1 MERGALIAD
10 RYELEEPLGRGGM
23 GEVWSGRDRVL
34 HRGVAVKLLRRDEHA
49 PAELIQRFEREAV
62 AAAQINHPNIVA
74 LYDRGVSGDLWY
86 LVMERVEGASLAHD
100 MHEHGPLPLGRAL
113 EITSQVCAALVA
125 AHAAGVVHYDI
136 KPSNVM
142 LTAGGSVKVVD
153 FGIAGFTHAHTFTVA
168 PTTLL
173 SPVGTAQYGAPEQF
187 LDQRGDERS
196 DLYALGSLLFTL
208 LTGEPPFGDG
218 GALSLIRRKLDGE
231 AQRVTALRPDVPA
244 AVANLLTELLRRDP
258 EARPRSASDVHECL
272 AGLHRKA
279 AVPAGERDGAEP
291 KTSAVPEPTATR
303 PLTAAPD
310 KSDPGPDVTP
320 RGSTDAGT
328 TARRRPTGRTLP
340 VLVATGLLAIT
351 LTTYYADA
359 WGDDPSSPNPTPTF
373 TPARYQRMP
382 DLCSYLQRNDMRG
395 REELPAEELLDDG
408 NNNSKQA
415 NCGWASPD
423 SQKFNTYQ
431 MIVSAQLYSSKEAAT
446 KALGRI
452 TLGRRSGDSPG
463 TTKVLEE
470 VGDHAVRSIM
480 DESRRADGKF
490 NSSWVYF
497 RQENLMVTVWY
508 SEDVRLHESGSPERV
523 ADLARGQATSLD
535 RFVTE
540 EPENREKPVWG

>member
-1 MERGALIAD
+1 
-10 RYELEEPLGRGGM
+10 M

-34 HRGVAVKLLRRDEHA
+34 HRRVAVKLLRRDEHA

-62 AAAQINHPNIVA
+62 AAAQISHPNIVA
-74 LYDRGVSGDLWY
+74 LYDRGVSDDLWY
-86 LVMERVEGASLAHD
+86 LVMERVEGTSLAHD
-100 MHEHGPLPLGRAL
+100 MHEHGPPPLDRAL
-113 EITSQVCAALVA
+113 EIASQVCAALVA
-125 AHAAGVVHYDI
+125 AHDAGVVHYDI

-196 DLYALGSLLFTL
+196 DLYALGGLLFAL

-218 GALSLIRRKLDGE
+218 GALSLIRRKLDEE
-231 AQRVTALRPDVPA
+231 ARRVTDLRPDVPA
-244 AVANLLTELLRRDP
+244 AVADLLAGLLRRDP
-258 EARPRSASDVHECL
+258 EARPRCASDVHERL
-272 AGLHRKA
+272 AGLRREA
-279 AVPAGERDGAEP
+279 AVPAGERDGAEAGP
-291 KTSAVPEPTATR
+291 SAVREPAATR

-310 KSDPGPDVTP
+310 RSAPGPDVTP
-320 RGSTDAGT
+320 AAPAGAGT
-328 TARRRPTGRTLP
+328 TVRRWVTGRTLP
-340 VLVATGLLAIT
+340 VLVALVATGFLATT

-359 WGDDPSSPNPTPTF
+359 WGDDPSSPGPTPTF
-373 TPARYQRMP
+373 TPARFQRMP
-382 DLCSYLQRNDMRG
+382 DLCGYLQRNDMRG

-408 NNNSKQA
+408 NNNSTQA

-423 SQKFNTYQ
+423 SQRFDTYQ
-431 MIVSAQLYSSKEAAT
+431 LIVSAQLYSSEEAAT
-446 KALGRI
+446 KELGKF

-480 DESRRADGKF
+480 DERRRADGKF
-490 NSSWVYF
+490 NSSWVHF

-508 SEDVRLHESGSPERV
+508 SEDVTLDESDSTERV
-523 ADLARGQATSLD
+523 ADVARGQATSLD
-535 RFVTE
+535 QFVTE